1 MKSEAVYRAKD
12 APTGIVLYFCDKDR
26 IVKDETVRYPKEDFY
41 RIVCVSEGNGAFYKE
56 GKEFLSEYGDFM
68 ITYPGE
74 ETCCFKAKSRGAE
87 VLFLA
92 FGGRDAATYLKDC
105 GIDRQRSFG
114 HADVPGFI
122 LAADKCRD
130 ILLEEKDRAS
140 ATKLGVLLLVA
151 IASLKETSDA
161 KHRKHRSSDRCDIAL
176 GFIENN
182 YSKGITSSDVA
193 AYLGIDRSHF
203 FRIFKSKIGISPER
217 YIINYRV
224 ARASEMLA
232 ATDLSVAKIAARVGV
247 TDICYFSKLFKKAT
261 GKSPSD
267 FRKDSRS
274 KKE

>member
-1 MKSEAVYRAKD
+1 MKNEAVYGAKD
-12 APTGIVLYFCDKDR
+12 APTGIALNSCGNDR
-26 IVKDETVRYPKEDFY
+26 ISKDEIIRYPKEDFY
-41 RIVCVSEGNGAFYKE
+41 RIVCVSEGNGAFFKD

-74 ETCCFKAKSRGAE
+74 EACYFKAKSRSAE
-87 VLFLA
+87 VLSVA
-92 FGGRDAATYLKDC
+92 FKGRDAAIYLKDC

-122 LAADKCRD
+122 LAANKCRD
-130 ILLEEKDRAS
+130 ILLEEKEGAS

-151 IASLKETSDA
+151 ISSLKETSDA
-161 KHRKHRSSDRCDIAL
+161 EHRKHRSSDRCDMAL
-176 GFIENN
+176 GFIESN

-217 YIINYRV
+217 YIMNYRV

-232 ATDLSVAKIAARVGV
+232 ATDLSVAKISNRVGV
-247 TDICYFSKLFKKAT
+247 TDVCYFSKMFKKTT
-261 GKSPSD
+261 GRSPSE

-274 KKE
+274 EKE